1 MIYTQPVVY
10 EFPLI
15 RVPTLLM
22 IGDKDTTAI
31 GKDTAPP
38 EVRAKLGHYPELAQ
52 TTKAAIPGSRLIEFP
67 DAGHAPQIQEPDRV
81 QPAALDRRACAT
93 LGFDAPIGR
102 YRSSSGATPSRPCIR
117 RPLRSAGFLMKAT
130 IDQRS

>member
-1 MIYTQPVVY
+1 MFAGIMQGPGQAIVARNMGLIDDMIYTQPVVY

-52 TTKAAIPGSRLIEFP
+52 TTKAAIPGSRLVEFP
-67 DAGHAPQIQEPDRV
+67 DAGHAPQIQEPDKFNR
-81 QPAALDRRACAT
+81 ALIEGLAT
-93 LGFDAPIGR
+93 LGF
-102 YRSSSGATPSRPCIR
+102 
-117 RPLRSAGFLMKAT
+117 
-130 IDQRS
+130 